1 MKLVNDIH
9 KGNWYVVNYY
19 PSLYD
24 SELIEIL
31 GLFNNYFEADIFRN
45 AYNDKLGK
53 NAYVFSEF
61 QIQGLH
67 NT

>member
-9 KGNWYVVNYY
+9 EGNWYVVNYY
-19 PSLYD
+19 PDLYC
-24 SELIEIL
+24 SEVIEVL
-31 GLFNNYFEADIFRN
+31 GLFNSYFDADIFRT

-61 QIQGLH
+61 QIRELY